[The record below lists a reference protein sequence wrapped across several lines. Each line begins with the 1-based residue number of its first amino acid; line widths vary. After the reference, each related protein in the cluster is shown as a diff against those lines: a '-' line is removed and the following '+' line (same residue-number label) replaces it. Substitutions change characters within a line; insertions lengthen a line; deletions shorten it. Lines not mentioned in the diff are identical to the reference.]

1 MCYIL
6 FLKNDIG
13 ICMIY
18 FVLFFIIGEGCVFLK
33 KIIFFVYVEDYELYK
48 DVLILFVNFLEIYCC
63 CNVIFVL
70 W

>member
-1 MCYIL
+1 
-6 FLKNDIG
+6 
-13 ICMIY
+13 MIY
-18 FVLFFIIGEGCVFLK
+18 FVLFFIIGERCVFLK